1 MASFIHKLTTDKRF
15 AILVL
20 SVLSLF
26 FFIGLGL
33 VHLFDW
39 DEINFAESAR
49 EMIESGDYMRVQINY
64 QSFWEK
70 PPFFFWLQVVSM
82 KLFGIT
88 EFAARFPNALFGLI
102 YLITFFYIGKK
113 HFDQRF
119 GVMWALLFFASLL
132 PHLYFKSGIIDPV
145 FNYFIFMSIY
155 FMLLVVGK
163 SEEKIIRYAILAG
176 IFSGLSVIT
185 KGPVGFLLLGLTFSV
200 YVVVK
205 RFKIFPEI
213 KYILLFLF
221 GFFVVVC
228 SWLSIELYQNGY
240 DIMIQFIQYQLELFS
255 SGVAGHEQ
263 PFYYHFVVVFIG
275 CFPISVLALP
285 SFKRSKE
292 VTPFD
297 IRTWMLCI
305 FWVVMIIFS
314 ITTTK
319 IIHYSSM
326 TYIPLSFLAAY
337 YLHQVLSG
345 KMELKKYL
353 RSMFLILGVILG
365 LIIALLPVVLMNKE
379 MLFTYMNDPF
389 AVDSLSTPLVWSGL
403 EFLIG
408 IFFIIGV
415 VIAFVFLKRNEI
427 LKSVLS
433 IASTMGITLL
443 LVLFFIL
450 PNIERFTQGPVVEF
464 YSGLEGEDVYVEC
477 YGYKSY
483 AQYFYFKQPYGLPGG
498 RFERDWLMN
507 GEIDKPVYFVSKSTN
522 RELDDHPNFELIEA
536 KGGFRLYKRALN

>member
-1 MASFIHKLTTDKRF
+1 MSNFTNKLTSNKRF
-15 AILVL
+15 ALFVL
-20 SVLSLF
+20 SGLSLF

-49 EMIESGDYMRVQINY
+49 EMIKSGDYMRVQINY
-64 QSFWEK
+64 QPFWEK
-70 PPFFFWLQVVSM
+70 PPFFFWLQVVAM

-88 EFAARFPNALFGLI
+88 EFASRFPNALFGLL

-113 HFDQRF
+113 HFNQRF
-119 GVMWALLFFASLL
+119 GVIWALLFFGSLL

-163 SEEKIIRYAILAG
+163 SEEKIVRYAILAG

-185 KGPVGFLLLGLTFSV
+185 KGPVGFLLLGLTFTV
-200 YVVVK
+200 YIAVK
-205 RFKIFPEI
+205 RFRVFPKV
-213 KYILLFLF
+213 KYILLFLV
-221 GFFVVVC
+221 GFLIIVC

-240 DIMIQFIQYQLELFS
+240 DIMLQFIQYQLELFS

-275 CFPISVLALP
+275 CFPISILALP
-285 SFKRSKE
+285 SFMKSKE
-292 VTPFD
+292 ETPYD
-297 IRTWMLCI
+297 IRTWMLCL
-305 FWVVMIIFS
+305 FWVVIIIFS

-326 TYIPLSFLAAY
+326 TYIPLSFLATFY
-337 YLHQVLSG
+337 VHKVLTH
-345 KMELKKYL
+345 ELEIKKYVRTL
-353 RSMFLILGVILG
+353 FLILGILLGIIFMALPVILMYKE
-365 LIIALLPVVLMNKE
+365 LLYP
-379 MLFTYMNDPF
+379 YINDQF
-389 AVDSLSTPLVWSGL
+389 AVDSLSTPMKWSGF

-408 IFFIIGV
+408 LLFIIGV
-415 VIAFVFLKRNEI
+415 IISYFYIKKSEI
-427 LKSVLS
+427 MKGILS

-450 PNIERFTQGPVVEF
+450 PNIERFTQGAVVDF
-464 YSGLEGEDVYVEC
+464 YSDLEGSDVYVEC

-498 RFERDWLMN
+498 RFEREWLMN
-507 GEIDKPVYFVSKSTN
+507 GDIDKSVYMVSKSTN
-522 RELDDHPNFELIEA
+522 TDLDNHANFKLVDA
-536 KGGFRLYKRALN
+536 KGGFRLYKRSMN

>member
-1 MASFIHKLTTDKRF
+1 MSNFINKLTSNKRF
-15 AILVL
+15 ALFVL
-20 SVLSLF
+20 SGLSLF

-64 QSFWEK
+64 QPFWEK
-70 PPFFFWLQVVSM
+70 PPFFFWLQVVAM

-88 EFAARFPNALFGLI
+88 EFASRFPNALFGLL

-113 HFDQRF
+113 HFNQRF
-119 GVMWALLFFASLL
+119 GVIWALLFFGSLL

-163 SEEKIIRYAILAG
+163 SEEKIVRYAILAG

-185 KGPVGFLLLGLTFSV
+185 KGPVGFLLLGLTFTV
-200 YVVVK
+200 YITVK
-205 RFKIFPEI
+205 RFRVFPKV
-213 KYILLFLF
+213 KYILLFLV
-221 GFFVVVC
+221 GFLIIVC

-240 DIMIQFIQYQLELFS
+240 DIMLQFIQYQLELFS

-275 CFPISVLALP
+275 CFPISILALP
-285 SFKRSKE
+285 SFMKSKE
-292 VTPFD
+292 ETPYD
-297 IRTWMLCI
+297 IRTWMLCL
-305 FWVVMIIFS
+305 FWVVIIIFS

-326 TYIPLSFLAAY
+326 TYIPLSFLATFY
-337 YLHQVLSG
+337 VHKVLTH
-345 KMELKKYL
+345 ELEIKKYVRTL
-353 RSMFLILGVILG
+353 FLILGILLGIIFMALPVILMYKE
-365 LIIALLPVVLMNKE
+365 LLYP
-379 MLFTYMNDPF
+379 YINDQF
-389 AVDSLSTPLVWSGL
+389 AVDSLSTPMKWSGF

-408 IFFIIGV
+408 LLFIIGV
-415 VIAFVFLKRNEI
+415 IISYFYIKKSEI
-427 LKSVLS
+427 MKGILS

-450 PNIERFTQGPVVEF
+450 PNIEQFTQGAVVDF
-464 YSGLEGEDVYVEC
+464 YSDLEGSDVYVEC

-498 RFERDWLMN
+498 RFEREWLMN
-507 GEIDKPVYFVSKSTN
+507 GDIDKSVYMVSKSTN
-522 RELDDHPNFELIEA
+522 TDLDNHANFKLVDA
-536 KGGFRLYKRALN
+536 KGGFRLYKRSMN